1 MGLIDLHG
9 RDLSAAVRDME
20 TAVTK
25 EVKLPAG
32 YSLSWSGQFEFLER
46 ATAKLKLV
54 VPATLVIISSCCTS
68 RFAVSPKRS

>member
-32 YSLSWSGQFEFLER
+32 DSLSWSGQFEFLES
-46 ATAKLKLV
+46 ATAKFMRLTSA
-54 VPATLVIISSCCTS
+54 PADTHDAATSSYP
-68 RFAVSPKRS
+68 VGG